1 MFATARSRIK
11 AWVAAGAG
19 SAVAV
24 AVAGLMGAF
33 GTLHEPPPALALV
46 GKPIAAGQWLA
57 TPRRAYLSSDGAY
70 GLPLKPGDKALVV
83 EMELENRTRQSS
95 KDYFDLLRPLT
106 PIGERDSKP
115 FVVLTR
121 DETMSPELHPGLPE
135 RMAYVWTMPGDA
147 VPPAEIAL
155 AVTAKVYKAQDNLNG
170 TPGWFRPHDLG
181 TLALPVGADATTPD
195 LRP

>member
-1 MFATARSRIK
+1 MFATARSRLK
-11 AWVAAGAG
+11 AWIAAGAG
-19 SAVAV
+19 SAAAV

-33 GTLHEPPPALALV
+33 GTLHKPPQALPPV
-46 GKPIAAGQWLA
+46 SKPIRTGQWLA
-57 TPRRAYLSSDGAY
+57 TPRRAYLGGNGVY
-70 GLPLKPGDKALVV
+70 GLPLRPGDKALVV
-83 EMELENRTRQSS
+83 ELELENRTAQSS

-106 PIGERDSKP
+106 PVGEPGSKP

-121 DETMSPELHPGLPE
+121 DDTMSPELHPGLPE

-147 VPPAEIAL
+147 VPPAEIAM
-155 AVTAKVYKAQDNLNG
+155 AVTGKVYKAQDNLNG

-195 LRP
+195 LSP